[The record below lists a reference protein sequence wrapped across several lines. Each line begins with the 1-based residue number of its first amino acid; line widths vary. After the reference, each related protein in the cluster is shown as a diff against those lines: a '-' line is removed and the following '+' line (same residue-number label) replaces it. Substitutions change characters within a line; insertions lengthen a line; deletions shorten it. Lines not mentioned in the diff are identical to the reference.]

1 MHLCSCADNQ
11 HTFVR
16 PGASNTIIV
25 YLLSA
30 GAEIEWFMPPDPLP
44 LRLPPP
50 SGGSVFADPPAPVE
64 EPLPSL
70 RLRLKVV
77 PGPEPNPLAA
87 WSSMLETDLS
97 ILLSSLRTQ
106 PVLEH
111 ASPMS

>member
-1 MHLCSCADNQ
+1 
-11 HTFVR
+11 
-16 PGASNTIIV
+16 
-25 YLLSA
+25 
-30 GAEIEWFMPPDPLP
+30 MPPDPFP
-44 LRLPPP
+44 LRPPPP
-50 SGGSVFADPPAPVE
+50 SGGSVCVDPPVPAE
-64 EPLPSL
+64 EPLPPL

-87 WSSMLETDLS
+87 WSPMLETDLS